1 MGWIKEKSKL
11 NKKQLK
17 EYNFLKLRLFADTGK
32 VTFSIV
38 EAIRLA
44 KRV

>member
-1 MGWIKEKSKL
+1 MGWIKDKSKL
-11 NKKQLK
+11 NKKQLR
-17 EYNFLKLRLFADTGK
+17 EYNFLKLSLFSETGD
-32 VTFSIV
+32 VSYSIV